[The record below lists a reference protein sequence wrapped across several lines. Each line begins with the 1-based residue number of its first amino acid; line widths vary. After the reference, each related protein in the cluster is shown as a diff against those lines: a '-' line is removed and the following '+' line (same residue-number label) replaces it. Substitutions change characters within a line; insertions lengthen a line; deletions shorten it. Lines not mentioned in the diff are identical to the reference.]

1 MAFTRSFEN
10 FKPPRRFDSVP
21 FETVEVRE
29 SATENGT
36 YATIETIALSPVDTD
51 PATPASRNFTTD
63 EAVEAVGWY
72 VIRWV
77 DGGGAF
83 SDSVPVRFG
92 ATGANDF
99 ASVEDVAT
107 RLGRVLTGTEEDTVG
122 LLLGLAS
129 AAIRAAIDKP
139 ESWMPDPVPQLLRGF
154 CVEVTCR
161 GFLNTG
167 GLFSKSE
174 TIGSYSYT
182 NSFNRELP
190 SGIALTDAE
199 TLVLRRSVW
208 GTNAGS
214 ARAENVLDDLCAEL
228 DEHEGS

>member
-21 FETVEVRE
+21 FVTVEIRE
-29 SATENGT
+29 AASESGT
-36 YATIETIALSPVDTD
+36 YSTIETVALSPVDTD
-51 PATPASRNFTTD
+51 PANPASRNFTTD

-129 AAIRAAIDKP
+129 AAIRAAVDRP
-139 ESWMPDPVPQLLRGF
+139 DSWMPDPVPQLLRGF

-161 GFLNTG
+161 GFLNAG

-190 SGIALTDAE
+190 SGIALTEAE

>member
-1 MAFTRSFEN
+1 MAFTRSFEG

-21 FETVEVRE
+21 FVSVEIRE
-29 SATENGT
+29 AASESGT
-36 YATIETIALSPVDTD
+36 YSTIETVALSPVDTD
-51 PATPASRNFTTD
+51 PANPASRNFTTD

-129 AAIRAAIDKP
+129 AAIRAAVDRP
-139 ESWMPDPVPQLLRGF
+139 DSWMPDPVPQLLRGF

-214 ARAENVLDDLCAEL
+214 SRADNMLDDLLAEQ
-228 DEHEGS
+228 DESEGS

>member
-1 MAFTRSFEN
+1 MAFTRSFEG

-21 FETVEVRE
+21 FVSVEIRE
-29 SATENGT
+29 AASESGT
-36 YATIETIALSPVDTD
+36 YSTIETVALSPVDTD
-51 PATPASRNFTTD
+51 PANPASRNFTTD

-77 DGGGAF
+77 DGGGAV
-83 SDSVPVRFG
+83 SDSVPVRYGMVG
-92 ATGANDF
+92 ADAF
-99 ASVEDVAT
+99 ATIEDVSM
-107 RLGRVLTGTEEDTVG
+107 RLGRDLGEAEEGTVG
-122 LLLGLAS
+122 LLLELAS

-139 ESWMPDPVPQLLRGF
+139 EGWSPSPVPALLKGF
-154 CVEVTCR
+154 CIEVTCR

-190 SGIALTDAE
+190 SGIALTEAE

-214 ARAENVLDDLCAEL
+214 ARAENVLDDLACDL
-228 DEHEGS
+228 DDHEGS

>member
-1 MAFTRSFEN
+1 MAFTRSFEG

-21 FETVEVRE
+21 FVSVEIRE
-29 SATENGT
+29 AASESGT
-36 YATIETIALSPVDTD
+36 YSTIETVALSPVDTD
-51 PATPASRNFTTD
+51 PANPASRNFTTD

-77 DGGGAF
+77 GGGGAF

-129 AAIRAAIDKP
+129 AAIRAAVDRP
-139 ESWMPDPVPQLLRGF
+139 DSWMPDPVPQLLRGF

-161 GFLNTG
+161 GFLNAG

-214 ARAENVLDDLCAEL
+214 SRADNMLDDLLAEQ
-228 DEHEGS
+228 DESEGS

>member
-1 MAFTRSFEN
+1 MAFTRSFEG

-21 FETVEVRE
+21 FVSVEIRE
-29 SATENGT
+29 AASESGT
-36 YATIETIALSPVDTD
+36 YSTIETVALSPVDTD
-51 PATPASRNFTTD
+51 PANPASRNFTTD

-129 AAIRAAIDKP
+129 AAIRAAVDRP
-139 ESWMPDPVPQLLRGF
+139 DSWMPDPVPQLLRGF

-161 GFLNTG
+161 GFLNAG

-214 ARAENVLDDLCAEL
+214 SRADNMLDDLLAEQ
-228 DEHEGS
+228 DESEGS